1 MTKFMKTVLRLCIK
15 IAATFLE
22 NRSDTVH
29 KYGHVVLRVLSA
41 SCTLKKSYNM
51 LVEAVEVTVNESNE
65 PNKTN

>member
-1 MTKFMKTVLRLCIK
+1 MRLEK
-15 IAATFLE
+15 Q
-22 NRSDTVH
+22 SDTVH

-41 SCTLKKSYNM
+41 SFKKSYNM